1 MTTPSSNAGLPPAAV
16 GGGALH
22 LPDAG
27 EADDADR
34 LDKDIA
40 EAGPA
45 LAADPHELATDSEGP
60 AVGSAD
66 ADADARRTGGDRN
79 AD

>member
-1 MTTPSSNAGLPPAAV
+1 MPPAAV
-16 GGGALH
+16 GRGALH

-40 EAGPA
+40 EAGPG
-45 LAADPHELATDSEGP
+45 LAADPEELATDSEGP